1 MLYETAELL
10 YAYVNQIPPAQLTA
24 SGPYCIPIQDVATIL
39 EKACG
44 DLDPSASLLQKFFAP
59 YNYSSDPNRS
69 TCLAFSM
76 LYTFIDLECLD
87 LDLDQQTSRMASM
100 WESMRR
106 GPYSIRQISRYAL
119 DIAPLDEGPPTSLS
133 KELKQLSLSE
143 DFYDI
148 LLESFSD
155 FSYQISALCSLIR
168 PVAEKLTKLL
178 EPYVARAMPLA
189 DSWEQLLQHNGVEAL
204 LQSRGATFLERP
216 LSRAWF
222 ALRYFDCWQ
231 GNGQIRTETNE
242 LFMLLGVGLEPS
254 LIPAPKKD
262 ELSEVEFAAFR
273 LFGDKVRSKII
284 HALQDRPMYMQE
296 LTNYLDLNPGTV
308 SRNLNSM
315 AFTHLLEK
323 EIRGDRYY
331 YRTNTDYIRTVFR
344 KMLEYYVGQDKL

>member
-87 LDLDQQTSRMASM
+87 LDQQTSRMVSM

-231 GNGQIRTETNE
+231 GTGKSAQKQTSCSCCWVW
-242 LFMLLGVGLEPS
+242 GW
-254 LIPAPKKD
+254 
-262 ELSEVEFAAFR
+262 
-273 LFGDKVRSKII
+273 
-284 HALQDRPMYMQE
+284 
-296 LTNYLDLNPGTV
+296 
-308 SRNLNSM
+308 NLP
-315 AFTHLLEK
+315 
-323 EIRGDRYY
+323 
-331 YRTNTDYIRTVFR
+331 
-344 KMLEYYVGQDKL
+344 

>member
-1 MLYETAELL
+1 METWTHP
-10 YAYVNQIPPAQLTA
+10 V
-24 SGPYCIPIQDVATIL
+24 C
-39 EKACG
+39 
-44 DLDPSASLLQKFFAP
+44 LQKFFARP
-59 YNYSSDPNRS
+59 TYSSDPNRS

-204 LQSRGATFLERP
+204 LQSRGAIPF
-216 LSRAWF
+216 WN
-222 ALRYFDCWQ
+222 ALCPAPGLLCATLTAGR
-231 GNGQIRTETNE
+231 GTGQIRTETNE

-254 LIPAPKKD
+254 PDPSPQK
-262 ELSEVEFAAFR
+262 
-273 LFGDKVRSKII
+273 G
-284 HALQDRPMYMQE
+284 
-296 LTNYLDLNPGTV
+296 
-308 SRNLNSM
+308 
-315 AFTHLLEK
+315 
-323 EIRGDRYY
+323 
-331 YRTNTDYIRTVFR
+331 RT
-344 KMLEYYVGQDKL
+344 L

>member
-1 MLYETAELL
+1 MWPQFWRKHVETWTHLPVCYKSFLHRTTTVA
-10 YAYVNQIPPAQLTA
+10 
-24 SGPYCIPIQDVATIL
+24 IPIEALAWPFPCSTPLLIWNVWIWIWTSKPAAWPPCGR
-39 EKACG
+39 AC
-44 DLDPSASLLQKFFAP
+44 A
-59 YNYSSDPNRS
+59 
-69 TCLAFSM
+69 
-76 LYTFIDLECLD
+76 
-87 LDLDQQTSRMASM
+87 
-100 WESMRR
+100 R

-242 LFMLLGVGLEPS
+242 LFMLLGEGLEPS

-273 LFGDKVRSKII
+273 LLGDKVRSKII
-284 HALQDRPMYMQE
+284 QALNTTHVLQE
-296 LTNYLDLNPGTV
+296 LTYLPESGYGFPST
-308 SRNLNSM
+308 
-315 AFTHLLEK
+315 
-323 EIRGDRYY
+323 
-331 YRTNTDYIRTVFR
+331 
-344 KMLEYYVGQDKL
+344 

>member
-1 MLYETAELL
+1 
-10 YAYVNQIPPAQLTA
+10 
-24 SGPYCIPIQDVATIL
+24 
-39 EKACG
+39 
-44 DLDPSASLLQKFFAP
+44 
-59 YNYSSDPNRS
+59 
-69 TCLAFSM
+69 M

-87 LDLDQQTSRMASM
+87 LDQQTSRMVST

-216 LSRAWF
+216 
-222 ALRYFDCWQ
+222 C
-231 GNGQIRTETNE
+231 
-242 LFMLLGVGLEPS
+242 
-254 LIPAPKKD
+254 PAPG
-262 ELSEVEFAAFR
+262 LLCAT
-273 LFGDKVRSKII
+273 
-284 HALQDRPMYMQE
+284 
-296 LTNYLDLNPGTV
+296 LTAGRGTGKSAQKQTSCSCCWV
-308 SRNLNSM
+308 WGWNLP
-315 AFTHLLEK
+315 
-323 EIRGDRYY
+323 
-331 YRTNTDYIRTVFR
+331 
-344 KMLEYYVGQDKL
+344 